1 MSARLFVVP
10 IWNFNQLGWGYD
22 FLSSLWVVH
31 MSPSLYQDTN
41 KTISCGARI
50 CYWAFVLYVCQQVC
64 TMSQFKPT
72 RMEEGLF
79 VEHLGYT
86 YVTKSSHKQNILS
99 VARNCNRTF
108 VLYICQQVCTMSQ
121 FKPTLME
128 EGLLS
133 SIGVTRE
140 SASLFLLTI

>member
-1 MSARLFVVP
+1 MISYRASGLYICHQVFTRTQIKPSRVGLEFVIEHSCYTYVSKSVP
-10 IWNFNQLGWGYD
+10 CHNLNQLGWRKD
-22 FLSSLWVVH
+22 FLSSIWAIR
-31 MSPSLYQDTN
+31 MSPSL
-41 KTISCGARI
+41 
-50 CYWAFVLYVCQQVC
+50 
-64 TMSQFKPT
+64 
-72 RMEEGLF
+72 
-79 VEHLGYT
+79 
-86 YVTKSSHKQNILS
+86 SHKQNILS

-133 SIGVTRE
+133 SIGVTRK